1 MRKVFPFA
9 LMLVCC
15 VPLIAQH
22 IVPASWSDKNNT
34 QMSAAHML
42 KLAYYERGYMDAHV
56 LVTRTKARD
65 VYRVNSGPVYHFKDV
80 KVAGLVGDNL
90 NTAMENAPKSG
101 DVYSAARVN
110 EWIKDV
116 EGRLGKLGQ
125 PKRGH
130 QSQDFHRATASVNV
144 SVQFE

>member
-1 MRKVFPFA
+1 MRRVLPFA

-22 IVPASWSDKNNT
+22 VVPANWSDKNTT
-34 QMSAAHML
+34 QMSAAYML
-42 KLAYYERGYMDAHV
+42 KLAYYERGYMGAHV
-56 LVTRTKARD
+56 IATRTEGRD
-65 VYRVNSGPVYHFKDV
+65 VYRVNSGPVYHFKEV
-80 KVAGLVGDNL
+80 EVTGLLGDDL
-90 NTAMENAPKSG
+90 KTAMENAPKSG

-116 EGRLGKLGQ
+116 EGRLGKSGQ
-125 PKRGH
+125 PTRGH
-130 QSQDFHRATASVNV
+130 QAQEFRRTTASVNV